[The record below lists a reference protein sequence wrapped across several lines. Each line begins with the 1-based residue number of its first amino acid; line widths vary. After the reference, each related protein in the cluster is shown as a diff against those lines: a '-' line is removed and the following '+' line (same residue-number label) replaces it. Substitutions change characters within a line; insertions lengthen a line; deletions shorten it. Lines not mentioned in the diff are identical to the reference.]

1 MGIFQG
7 VRYASAVLDRRAGKS
22 AEPASPAGIE
32 VTVVL
37 PCLNEVSGVGVCVEH
52 ALAACVTAR
61 IRGTVLVVDNGSTD
75 GSIQAALSAG
85 ARVVRQQEPGYG
97 AALRSGI
104 EAATTEYII
113 MADADGTYELS
124 ALARLLQP
132 LVDDTADIV
141 IGSRLDAATVATMPW
156 LHRYLGTPV
165 LTKLVNRASGGR
177 LRITDSQSGFRAF
190 RRSQF
195 LKLETTAT
203 GMEFAT
209 EMLIRGSW
217 ARLRITDVPT
227 TYSERIGES
236 KLETFPDGMR
246 HLRQILLLA
255 PEAFASIPGLALS
268 FVALLL
274 WVLVC
279 FASPGQGII
288 GSYSGVAVLV
298 ATVLGV
304 LGPITYCTGLVV
316 KYRAESLGL
325 RHSPPKRPIRSLI
338 FAFFCVGAALLLFTA
353 ATVFVLA
360 LNLHEHLYVNLAL
373 NRVLDSMATC
383 SAIVGIGLAMS
394 PLMSPLIMESPIRQL
409 SAVEEFGG
417 AMDELPLAE
426 PATPER
432 EPERMAAPPLVR
444 VHREVDATS

>member
-7 VRYASAVLDRRAGKS
+7 ARYASAVLGRHSRGAPGPVTLAGV
-22 AEPASPAGIE
+22 E

-37 PCLNEVSGVGVCVEH
+37 PCLNEEAGVGVCVES
-52 ALAACVTAR
+52 ALAACASAGMC
-61 IRGTVLVVDNGSTD
+61 GTVLVVDNGSTD
-75 GSIQAALSAG
+75 GSVEAALAAG
-85 ARVVRQQEPGYG
+85 ARVVRQVEPGYG
-97 AALRSGI
+97 AALRSGL
-104 EAATTEYII
+104 EAARTEYVV

-124 ALARLLQP
+124 ALPRLVQP
-132 LVDDTADIV
+132 LVDDEADIV
-141 IGSRLDAATVATMPW
+141 MGSRLDAATISTMPW

-165 LTKLVNRASGGR
+165 LTRLVNRAAGGR
-177 LRITDSQSGFRAF
+177 ANIRDSQSGFRAF

-195 LKLETTAT
+195 LALGTTAT

-227 TYSERIGES
+227 TYSERIGKS

-246 HLRQILLLA
+246 HLRQILFLS
-255 PEAFASIPGLALS
+255 PEAFASIPGLAMS
-268 FVALLL
+268 FVAVLF

-279 FASPGQGII
+279 FAAQGQGII

-298 ATVLGV
+298 ATVFGV
-304 LGPITYCTGLVV
+304 LGPITFCTGLVV

-325 RHSPPKRPIRSLI
+325 RHSPPKRPIQALI
-338 FAFFCVGAALLLFTA
+338 FRFFCVGVALLLFTA

-383 SAIVGIGLAMS
+383 SAIVGIVLVMS
-394 PLMSPLIMESPIRQL
+394 PLMSPLIMEAPIRQL
-409 SAVEEFGG
+409 APVEELGG
-417 AMDELPLAE
+417 PVTE
-426 PATPER
+426 PATSDVVLPER
-432 EPERMAAPPLVR
+432 APQRLAA
-444 VHREVDATS
+444 T